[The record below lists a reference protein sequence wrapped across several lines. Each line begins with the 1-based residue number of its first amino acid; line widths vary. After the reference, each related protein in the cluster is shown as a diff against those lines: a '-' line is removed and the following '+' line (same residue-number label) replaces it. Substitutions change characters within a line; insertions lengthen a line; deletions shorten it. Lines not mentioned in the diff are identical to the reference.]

1 MVQKTNLVEL
11 EKNIDITDKG
21 LEQQISRFQDERVLK
36 DDVISSGE
44 DEDGN
49 SNTLIDTNSINKK
62 KDIDKPQASTNVVE
76 PCNSEDT
83 KWKDVVLDTNSSNK
97 KKDIHKPQAITNVV
111 EPSNSEVNK
120 MEERNSRYK
129 QQQQGQ
135 RY

>member
-1 MVQKTNLVEL
+1 M
-11 EKNIDITDKG
+11 
-21 LEQQISRFQDERVLK
+21 
-36 DDVISSGE
+36 ISSGE

-129 QQQQGQ
+129 QQQQGK